1 MKKFSKKF
9 LSIILSILM
18 VVSILPA
25 GMITVQAADS
35 KIEKAISWAI
45 DIANNNYYGYH
56 YGARHGNHKC
66 SDSWCNN
73 EDFDCSS
80 FVCTAFKQAGFDVS
94 IVATSSMQSV
104 FKKAGFTVVGL
115 DNLQRGDILL
125 NSTPGSGHT
134 AIFLGWNDSV
144 KKNTIVHASGNYNS
158 AKGGYGGSSRIVTGT
173 SSTGADEISERTY
186 YAFAT
191 CALRYKGQTLPGLS
205 GGEGGSD
212 VNTSTSGGDKYNH
225 YNANAKFDIGTYK
238 CTYRSGVNM
247 RTGPSTDYKKIGS
260 VPYNW
265 DIYVWK
271 TNGNWGYGKFAGK
284 EGWVCLDY
292 FQKQSIPEASTPS
305 INISATDIATNGNV
319 TISYSSSNAA
329 WYNVYVDGNRVCQGT
344 TSTSYSVNLSSSGK
358 HSFYVIAY
366 NSAGKASSA
375 SSTVYCTA
383 HDPSTV
389 TFVDW
394 NGAQIDSPQKVD
406 YGKNATAPVSPT
418 RKGYTFQGWDG
429 NYANVTSDRT
439 IKALYKIN
447 TYTVNFFDR
456 EGTLIDSQKVTY
468 GSDAIPPTDKH
479 EDDKYKFLGWNNTDY
494 IDVYTDRADK
504 NINVDGIYS
513 WYNYDLPTVCEN
525 VTATRQYD
533 GYYVTFN
540 IVNNDSLPTT
550 GRAVVSLKT
559 AEGKLVDMTE
569 STAFSIPAGK
579 TKSGLEVFVPC
590 SKTASKVE
598 VFMVSNYS
606 SGVPIS
612 PSVTKEIS
620 QGLMYAESTVEPDN
634 SDGTLDVQ
642 VVTQYS
648 YRDKEFST
656 GNTKTKDGWTWDG
669 TRSEKLVSQSG
680 WLDYTLPTYDNESE
694 RKSHVNTQN
703 VPVYGN
709 VYKYCYLH
717 IYKPSNGNHTWCPV
731 WHGSSD
737 QGYQEHAIW
746 IKDQLTCWGN
756 STCRTDIAKY
766 GWYDC
771 PWNCGAN
778 QYWFRYSPS
787 DRYDWEIVGSK
798 NQYWYN
804 TYQYSYNFYRWKSWS
819 DWSDTEVT
827 ANSNR
832 DVKTR
837 TIYRYQSNEPQ
848 IEDNS
853 GITRTVTGNVDPSF
867 AGKQITLFVYGY
879 TGASDYT
886 NQYIGQSVVGSD
898 GSYSFEFKLREE
910 PSTKTG
916 DFTVSIGVEGATDTT
931 VIDTI
936 EAPKP
941 TYTVNF
947 YDWDG
952 TIIETQTVTKGENA
966 TAPSVSPT
974 REGYDFVGWDK
985 TLTNILTDTDVYAE
999 FEKKECTVIFVDW
1012 QNQMLK
1018 VQKFAYGDP
1027 LATPDV
1033 ENIEGYSFTGWDK
1046 IIEGNS
1052 IVTQDMVVSAVYE
1065 ANEYTVKFYDFDN
1078 NVIDTQILKYGENAI
1093 VPDEPEKDNCNFA
1106 GWFNPEEY
1114 QNVSHDASI
1123 FPEYFFDE
1131 TTEIPTASHE
1141 TGEYEDA
1148 FELTLTAND
1157 SNDVIYYYLDDDESS
1172 EKIYTKPIVV
1182 DKTTTVTY
1190 YATSLGKNDSEK
1202 ATNYYCINTDE
1213 PSGWML
1219 YSELPNEVKSNAQ
1232 DFNLE
1237 SDTGYRY
1244 KNTVSTDL
1252 LQETESYLNSGW
1264 TYDSY
1269 EYSSWTD
1276 WQDEEIAIDN
1286 SKIDFEIET
1295 QQAPDTTVTNYQYS
1309 HYKYVDDNG
1318 ETQYSPTE
1326 MSEFSCTY
1334 ETITLENR
1342 LSIAG
1347 FDDNDVSYYIYNDQ
1361 TWFKQTKVNGT
1372 KTQYRSRYKIN
1383 TYYKWTNWTTDAPSS
1398 NETRVYET
1406 DDVFRY
1412 TAKKYHIVY
1421 VNYIMSDF
1429 HEVML
1434 VEDGKTIDANEFAI
1448 DGYDFDKFYYD
1459 ECLVDKYDN
1468 TVGVTE
1474 TLTLFANY
1482 IPKKYTV
1489 VFQMIDGTELD
1500 TQTVNYMEAAIP
1512 PDTDSVPGFVFA
1524 GWDKEFDCITEDTVI
1539 TGKYVKSSQYAYISL
1554 SDSELNM
1561 HKGNSAKLSYTIT
1574 PSNLSDEEVTW
1585 SSSDNNIA
1593 TVDENGNIKALN
1605 SGNAIITA
1613 SVTSSREKATCTV
1626 IVNPDLTTGLVLT
1639 TNSTLNYDSLGYLRR
1654 IKFNSSVEDVK
1665 AQFQNS
1671 SLTFVK
1677 IDGTTLNSTDIVG
1690 TGTRINL
1697 SIDGNI
1703 VDTNTVVVTADMT
1716 GDGIISNRDV
1726 VMFNKYQVQKI
1737 TPEECQVLA
1746 MDVNGD
1752 GYVNNKDAAMVAR
1765 YLVGKETL

>member
-1 MKKFSKKF
+1 MKK
-9 LSIILSILM
+9 LSEKILSIFLSMLM

-25 GMITVQAADS
+25 GMITAQAADCTFPVIGTTRIS
-35 KIEKAISWAI
+35 SGFKTKDRPTHYGIDIPGGYLTVVAARPGKIVYVYNECGHWNSSAAGCIKKHNDNYGNLIKIEHSDGSVA
-45 DIANNNYYGYH
+45 YYGH
-56 YGARHGNHKC
+56 LLKDTMKVSVGQQ
-66 SDSWCNN
+66 
-73 EDFDCSS
+73 
-80 FVCTAFKQAGFDVS
+80 VVAG
-94 IVATSSMQSV
+94 QE
-104 FKKAGFTVVGL
+104 L
-115 DNLQRGDILL
+115 
-125 NSTPGSGHT
+125 
-134 AIFLGWNDSV
+134 
-144 KKNTIVHASGNYNS
+144 
-158 AKGGYGGSSRIVTGT
+158 AKTGSSGM
-173 SSTGADEISERTY
+173 STGAHLHFEIRSAGHLQSGER
-186 YAFAT
+186 A
-191 CALRYKGQTLPGLS
+191 
-205 GGEGGSD
+205 
-212 VNTSTSGGDKYNH
+212 KYNVNVNPGSIS
-225 YNANAKFDIGTYK
+225 YTYLQKPIYSSETDDKNDGIRKEASYSIGSYK
-238 CTYRSGVNM
+238 CTSRSGESM
-247 RTGPSTDYKKIGS
+247 RSNPGTNNSKVGLVS
-260 VPYNW
+260 YNW
-265 DIYVWK
+265 EIYVWE
-271 TNGNWGYGKFAGK
+271 TRYNWGYGQFAGK
-284 EGWVCLDY
+284 KGWVNLDNM
-292 FQKQSIPEASTPS
+292 QMKSIPEASTPS
-305 INISATDIATNGNV
+305 INVGATNIATNGNV

-329 WYNVYVDGNRVCQGT
+329 WYDVYVDGSRVCQGT
-344 TSTSYSVNLSSSGK
+344 TSTSYSVNLSSAGK

-375 SSTVYCTA
+375 SATVYCTA
-383 HDPSTV
+383 HNPSTV

-394 NGAQIDSPQKVD
+394 NGAQIDSPQKVA

-656 GNTKTKDGWTWDG
+656 GNTKTKDGWTYTG
-669 TRSEKLVSQSG
+669 SRTEKVGNWQG
-680 WLDYTLPTYDNESE
+680 WTWNYIAGYDNESQRRE
-694 RKSHVNTQN
+694 VKTQTAFTGN
-703 VPVYGN
+703 YNQKLVYHFYHCHLNNGN
-709 VYKYCYLH
+709 VTPTWNDNTVHYANLDYDLGWVGTSSIGNTPMYGYYSDGSCKNVWYRRGDYQWYENDYNSP
-717 IYKPSNGNHTWCPV
+717 IYGTQYN
-731 WHGSSD
+731 
-737 QGYQEHAIW
+737 Y
-746 IKDQLTCWGN
+746 
-756 STCRTDIAKY
+756 RDINY
-766 GWYDC
+766 
-771 PWNCGAN
+771 
-778 QYWFRYSPS
+778 
-787 DRYDWEIVGSK
+787 V
-798 NQYWYN
+798 
-804 TYQYSYNFYRWKSWS
+804 YNFYRWKTWS
-819 DWSDTEVT
+819 DWSDTEV
-827 ANSNR
+827 ASNSNR

-898 GSYSFEFKLREE
+898 GSYSFKFKLREE

-916 DFTVSIGVEGATDTT
+916 DFTVAIGLEGATDTT

-999 FEKKECTVIFVDW
+999 FGKKECTVIFVDW

-1157 SNDVIYYYLDDDESS
+1157 SNDVIYYYLNDDESS

-1202 ATNYYCINTDE
+1202 TTNYYCINTDE

-1252 LQETESYLNSGW
+1252 LEETEAYLNSDW

-1276 WQDEEIAIDN
+1276 WQDEEISIDN

-1295 QQAPDTTVTNYQYS
+1295 QQAPDSTVTNYQYS

-1318 ETQYSPTE
+1318 DTQYSPTE
-1326 MSEFSCTY
+1326 VSGFSCIY
-1334 ETITLENR
+1334 ETVTLESR

-1347 FDDNDVSYYIYNDQ
+1347 FDDNNVSYYIYNDQ

-1406 DDVFRY
+1406 DDVYRY
-1412 TAKKYHIVY
+1412 NAKKYHIINIY
-1421 VNYIMSDF
+1421 NTWYNIPTII
-1429 HEVML
+1429 L
-1434 VEDGKTIDANEFAI
+1434 VEEGKCIDLSKLAA
-1448 DGYDFDKFYYD
+1448 DGYDLDGLYYD
-1459 ECLVDKYDN
+1459 VDFTSEYN
-1468 TVGVTE
+1468 NSIGVTE
-1474 TLTLFANY
+1474 ALTLY
-1482 IPKKYTV
+1482 PKYSPKKYTV

-1539 TGKYVKSSQYAYISL
+1539 TGKYVKTSQYAYISL

-1561 HKGNSAKLSYTIT
+1561 YKGNSAKLSYTIT

-1585 SSSDNNIA
+1585 ASSDNNIV

-1639 TNSTLNYDSLGYLRR
+1639 NNSTLNYDSLGYLRR

-1703 VDTNTVVVTADMT
+1703 VDTNTVIVTADMT

-1737 TPEECQVLA
+1737 TPEECQILA

>member
-1 MKKFSKKF
+1 M
-9 LSIILSILM
+9 M
-18 VVSILPA
+18 VSVLPA
-25 GMITVQAADS
+25 GMITAQAADNRI
-35 KIEKAISWAI
+35 KKAIDWAVS
-45 DIANNNYYGYH
+45 IANDNSHGYSQ
-56 YGARHGNHKC
+56 HGRTGP
-66 SDSWCNN
+66 DY
-73 EDFDCSS
+73 DCSS
-80 FVCTAFKQAGFDVS
+80 LIGHALYNGGFVGIGAKLKTMNTLSEGGYLSDLGFYDVTS
-94 IVATSSMQSV
+94 IVNISS
-104 FKKAGFTVVGL
+104 GTGL
-115 DNLQRGDILL
+115 QAGDILWK
-125 NSTPGSGHT
+125 SGHT
-134 AIFLGWNDSV
+134 EMYIGNNQVVGARKSTISC
-144 KKNTIVHASGNYNS
+144 KKGVCS
-158 AKGGYGGSSRIVTGT
+158 AHPGGGYYGHYACGEKQGDQTGN
-173 SSTGADEISERTY
+173 EISVRAYSYWKPWTKVY
-186 YAFAT
+186 
-191 CALRYKGQTLPGLS
+191 RYKGKTDDKK
-205 GGEGGSD
+205 D
-212 VNTSTSGGDKYNH
+212 VNTESNKGDTTTKQYNY
-225 YNANAKFDIGTYK
+225 YNASAKFDIGTYK

-247 RTGPSTDYKKIGS
+247 RTGASTDYSKIGS

-305 INISATDIATNGNV
+305 INVGATDIATNGNV

-329 WYNVYVDGNRVCQGT
+329 WYDVYVDGSRVCQGT
-344 TSTSYSVNLSSSGK
+344 TSTSYSVNLSSAGK

-383 HDPSTV
+383 HNPSTV
-389 TFVDW
+389 KFVDW

-429 NYANVTSDRT
+429 NYANVTSDRI
-439 IKALYKIN
+439 IKALYRIN

-468 GSDAIPPTDKH
+468 GSDAIPPANKH

-525 VTATRQYD
+525 VKATRQYD
-533 GYYVTFN
+533 GYYVTFD

-612 PSVTKEIS
+612 PSVTKEITR
-620 QGLMYAESTVEPDN
+620 GLMYAESTVEPDN
-634 SDGTLDVQ
+634 SDGTLDIQ
-642 VVTQYS
+642 EVTQYS

-669 TRSEKLVSQSG
+669 TRSEKLISQSG
-680 WLDYTLPTYDNESE
+680 WLDNTLSTYDNESE
-694 RKSHVNTQN
+694 RRSHVNTQN

-717 IYKPSNGNHTWCPV
+717 IYKPSNGNHTWCPI
-731 WHGSSD
+731 WHGSSA

-746 IKDQLTCWGN
+746 INYQLTSWGN

-766 GWYDC
+766 RWYDC

-804 TYQYSYNFYRWKSWS
+804 TYQYSYNFYRWKTWS

-853 GITRTVTGNVDPSF
+853 GITRTVTGNVDSSF

-916 DFTVSIGVEGATDTT
+916 DFTVAIGLEGATDTT
-931 VIDTI
+931 VIDII

-1033 ENIEGYSFTGWDK
+1033 ENIEGYNFTGWDK

-1078 NVIDTQILKYGENAI
+1078 NVIDTQIIKYGESAI

-1148 FELTLTAND
+1148 FELTLTASD

-1202 ATNYYCINTDE
+1202 TTNYYCINTDK
-1213 PSGWML
+1213 PSVWML
-1219 YSELPNEVKSNAQ
+1219 YSELPNEVKSNTQ

-1252 LQETESYLNSGW
+1252 IQETESYLNSGW

-1309 HYKYVDDNG
+1309 HYKYIDDNG

-1347 FDDNDVSYYIYNDQ
+1347 FDDNNVSYYIYNDQ

-1372 KTQYRSRYKIN
+1372 KNQYRSRYKIN

-1406 DDVFRY
+1406 DDVYRY
-1412 TAKKYHIVY
+1412 TAKKYHLVY
-1421 VNYIMSDF
+1421 IDIYGDVL
-1429 HEVML
+1429 L
-1434 VEDGKTIDANEFAI
+1434 VEEGKCIDLSELAVDGHDLDGLFYDVDFTNE
-1448 DGYDFDKFYYD
+1448 Y
-1459 ECLVDKYDN
+1459 N
-1468 TVGVTE
+1468 NSNGVTE
-1474 TLTLFANY
+1474 ALTLY
-1482 IPKKYTV
+1482 PKYSPKKYTV

-1539 TGKYVKSSQYAYISL
+1539 TGKYVKTSQYAYISL

-1561 HKGNSAKLSYTIT
+1561 YKGNSAKLLYTIT

-1585 SSSDNNIA
+1585 SSSDNNVV

-1605 SGNAIITA
+1605 SGTATITA
-1613 SVTSSREKATCTV
+1613 CVTSSREKSTCTV
-1626 IVNPDLTTGLVLT
+1626 IVNPDLTTGLALT
-1639 TNSTLNYDSLGYLRR
+1639 NNSTLNYDSLGYLRR
-1654 IKFNSSVEDVK
+1654 IKFNSSVEDVM
-1665 AQFQNS
+1665 AQFQNT

-1697 SIDGNI
+1697 CKDGEI
-1703 VDTNTVVVTADMT
+1703 IDTNTVIVTADMT

-1737 TPEECQVLA
+1737 TPEECQILA